1 MKMMI
6 VGGATGMV
14 GGHSALYLKSKGHD
28 VTVAGRTPPKA
39 GTPLGD
45 LPFEKIDYINDS
57 SFPAGFDAMVFCAGH
72 DTRATGAHDE
82 AYWAENAKAAPR
94 FFELARDG
102 GVKVAVNIGSFY
114 PWVLPELMEINPYV
128 RARKDSADAICAL
141 NAPGFRTTSLNA
153 PFIVGTVEGM
163 PIPMFVA
170 YTQYAQ
176 GRLAPMPEFTPAG
189 GVNFISAQSL
199 SEAIA
204 GAIERGEGGKNY
216 LVGDENLSFQRYFG
230 LFFEAVGR
238 PVPPT
243 KDEEHPMLPDAA
255 ILAGRGNDLFFEP
268 DEAAVAQL
276 AYRRNDISRAI
287 AEIVEQAK
295 DL

>member
-1 MKMMI
+1 MKIMI

-14 GGHSALYLKSKGHD
+14 GGHAALYLKSKRYD

-39 GTPLGD
+39 GIPLGD
-45 LPFEKIDYINDS
+45 LPFEKIDYINDG
-57 SFPAGFDAMVFCAGH
+57 SFPAGFDALVFCAGH
-72 DTRATGAHDE
+72 DTRSTGADDE

-94 FFELARDG
+94 FFALARDA

-114 PWVLPELMEINPYV
+114 PWVLPELVESNAYV

-141 NAPGFRTTSLNA
+141 NAPGFRTMSLNA

-170 YTQYAQ
+170 YTHYAQ
-176 GRLAPMPEFTPAG
+176 GKMAPMPEFAPGG
-189 GVNFISAQSL
+189 GVNFISTRSL
-199 SEAIA
+199 SEAIE

-230 LFFEAVGR
+230 LFFQAVGR
-238 PVPPT
+238 PAPPV
-243 KDEEHPMLPDAA
+243 KDEEHPMLPDVA

-268 DEAAVAQL
+268 DESDVAQL
-276 AYRRNDISRAI
+276 GYRRNDIGRAI
-287 AEIVEQAK
+287 TEIVEQSK
-295 DL
+295 NL